1 MLENPTPAATAPPPD
16 STTVKRYAP
25 PNQRHAP
32 ASFSKL
38 LVFLS
43 SSISHK
49 NLLVCFSGAVLST
62 GANQELGFWF
72 GADRFDRGSSLYQ
85 IDGEKNQQQQSH
97 ANTRNNIPDHHGDA
111 GSSSLLNDNYSSH
124 TLIPLEGCCRSEASQ
139 LLNDR
144 WAAIMHSYNDTSI
157 DLSGEW
163 NHLAKRPVMYPGSSA
178 PAWGQF
184 KLPHQILSPVNS
196 AGAPNPQMDFL
207 SELHRAIQNSKASY
221 EN

>member
-1 MLENPTPAATAPPPD
+1 MLENPTPAASAPPPD

-25 PNQRHAP
+25 PKSKARPRLLFQAF
-32 ASFSKL
+32 SFFVL
-38 LVFLS
+38 FY
-43 SSISHK
+43 
-49 NLLVCFSGAVLST
+49 FSQKPSCLFFRSRSMNRRKSG
-62 GANQELGFWF
+62 
-72 GADRFDRGSSLYQ
+72 DRFDRGSSLYQ

-163 NHLAKRPVMYPGSSA
+163 NHLARVC
-178 PAWGQF
+178 F
-184 KLPHQILSPVNS
+184 
-196 AGAPNPQMDFL
+196 
-207 SELHRAIQNSKASY
+207 SE
-221 EN
+221 